1 MPVEQDPNQDTTD
14 LQKCME
20 RLKTLQEARGVVR
33 ATATRERASGLSWR
47 SHATRS
53 HHRVVRHARRR
64 RLSAP
69 VQRFRVVILGA
80 FGGRLDQEAQ
90 NLNALYDPTYRAAF
104 EHVCLLSEDCI
115 ASLLPA
121 GTTRVAP
128 AWPFEGPTVGLLPL
142 GQPVAA
148 LSTSGLRWDVADW
161 ACAFGHRMSTSNHVV
176 AYDAW
181 RASPAADAWLARL
194 AAAAAGAGRNGSAAD
209 GGERHTATVQLREV
223 AAAAQLELGAQ
234 PEGEGG
240 ATAVAPPAAGGG
252 EHAAGD
258 GAAVVTVT
266 ASHPIIWTAT
276 INAACVAFSFCAAAE
291 RGARGGGGRSSAT
304 ASRRSH

>member
-1 MPVEQDPNQDTTD
+1 M
-14 LQKCME
+14 
-20 RLKTLQEARGVVR
+20 
-33 ATATRERASGLSWR
+33 
-47 SHATRS
+47 
-53 HHRVVRHARRR
+53 
-64 RLSAP
+64 
-69 VQRFRVVILGA
+69 QRFRVVILGA

-90 NLNALYDPTYRAAF
+90 NLHALYDPTYRAAF

-181 RASPAADAWLARL
+181 RASSAADAWLARL

-209 GGERHTATVQLREV
+209 GGDGGERHTTTTVQLREV
-223 AAAAQLELGAQ
+223 AAAAQLELGVQ

-240 ATAVAPPAAGGG
+240 AAAVAPPAAGGG

-258 GAAVVTVT
+258 GGAVVTIT

-291 RGARGGGGRSSAT
+291 S
-304 ASRRSH
+304 